1 MRNLLASLL
10 LFSVP
15 AMAIDLQGHRGAR
28 GHLPENTL
36 PAFAYAISLGVTTL
50 ELDVGVTRD
59 GVVVVH
65 HDRALNPDLARSP
78 DGRWVKAPAPT
89 ILSLTFEQL
98 RTYDVGRLRPGSE
111 YSSRFKDQK
120 PLDGTRIPKLAD
132 VLKLDAKVR
141 FNIETKI
148 SPEAPQETLA
158 PEPFARALIAEVRK
172 AGVEKRTTIQSFD
185 WRTLKVVEREAP
197 LRMVLVQ
204 GVSSGERMDFTIRK
218 AVELGV
224 AEVRPVLAAASVAR
238 PKGERAA
245 ARREHWQ
252 KVAISACEQ
261 CGRNRIPQVHEMI
274 SVGQIPTDQASCKIL
289 LSPRAALRFSEACRR
304 IETAVTVA
312 AGPEAGF
319 NAAEE
324 AAFLDAGYVPARLGA
339 RVLRTETAALAAL
352 AALNA
357 LRGDF

>member
-1 MRNLLASLL
+1 MEQPMEAGAVVAQPRFYVDAPLCAGSSCALPADSAHHAQHVLRLRGGDEVTLFNGRGGEYAGRIASLDKRKL
-10 LFSVP
+10 L
-15 AMAIDLQGHRGAR
+15 IDVMQHR
-28 GHLPENTL
+28 E
-36 PAFAYAISLGVTTL
+36 
-50 ELDVGVTRD
+50 
-59 GVVVVH
+59 
-65 HDRALNPDLARSP
+65 
-78 DGRWVKAPAPT
+78 
-89 ILSLTFEQL
+89 
-98 RTYDVGRLRPGSE
+98 
-111 YSSRFKDQK
+111 
-120 PLDGTRIPKLAD
+120 
-132 VLKLDAKVR
+132 
-141 FNIETKI
+141 
-148 SPEAPQETLA
+148 
-158 PEPFARALIAEVRK
+158 
-172 AGVEKRTTIQSFD
+172 
-185 WRTLKVVEREAP
+185 VEREAP
-197 LRMVLVQ
+197 LRIVLVQ

-261 CGRNRIPQVHEMI
+261 CGRNRIPEVQELVPVQEALKRDE
-274 SVGQIPTDQASCKIL
+274 SWKIL
-289 LSPRAALRFSEACRR
+289 LSPRAELRYSEACRKV
-304 IETAVTVA
+304 EAAVTVA